1 MKPIYLK
8 LFFATKKYD
17 VGFDLKETPVGDAK
31 FDLYFTYAFE
41 AGNYDANTNYDY
53 IFDGMIFYK
62 PLREMVIKI
71 GVPNLYS
78 KENEVLFLKRVEIT
92 LNKTLERDKE
102 YIDELLKEV
111 NDWPVVSPLDEYL
124 NIEIIES
131 WDKRIKKWIE

>member
-41 AGNYDANTNYDY
+41 AGNYDANTDYDY
-53 IFDGMIFYK
+53 IFEGMIFYK

-71 GVPNLYS
+71 GVPNIYS
-78 KENEVLFLKRVEIT
+78 KENEDLFLKRVELT
-92 LNKTLERDKE
+92 LNKTLKDDKE
-102 YIDELLKEV
+102 YLDEILKEI
-111 NDWPVVSPLDEYL
+111 NKWPVVLPLNEYQ
-124 NIEIIES
+124 NKEIEET
-131 WDKRIKKWIE
+131 WDKQIKKWIE